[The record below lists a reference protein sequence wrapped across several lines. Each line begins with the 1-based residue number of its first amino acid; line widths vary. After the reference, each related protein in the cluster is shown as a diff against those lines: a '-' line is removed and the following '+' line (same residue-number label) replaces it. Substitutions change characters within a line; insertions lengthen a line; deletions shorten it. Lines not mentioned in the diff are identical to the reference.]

1 MSQLFGLLH
10 KARFLFLFFLLQG
23 INLFLI
29 GKNNV
34 AWGVNLFN
42 STNAVSGKFLSMKA
56 GIDQY
61 LYFEVENTRLVNE
74 NKALRERL
82 VLLQE
87 NAARPDYLYKVDS
100 AYAKR
105 FDFEVAQVINS
116 TTALTDNYLTLN
128 KGKLDGITPGMGVIG
143 PAGVVGQVMSCSDH
157 YARVYSILHSE
168 FNISAEL
175 KNKKLQEK
183 DLVALGLI
191 SWDGRSHRIVK
202 LNTIDRYKDVVKGDS
217 VVTSSQ
223 NLVFPGNI
231 LIGKVAKITTEPT
244 NPFHDIDV
252 KLATDFKGLNYV
264 YIVKNRLMSEQLNLE
279 NTIEE

>member
-10 KARFLFLFFLLQG
+10 RARFFFLFIFLQG
-23 INLFLI
+23 INIFLI

-34 AWGVNLFN
+34 AWGVNIFN
-42 STNAVSGKFLSMKA
+42 STNAVAGKFLGLKS
-56 GIDQY
+56 GIDKY
-61 LYFEVENTRLVNE
+61 LYFEVENARLAKE
-74 NKALRERL
+74 NKALRTNL
-82 VLLQE
+82 SVLKE

-100 AYAKR
+100 IYAGR

-116 TTALTDNYLTLN
+116 TTALSKNYLTLN
-128 KGKLDGITPGMGVIG
+128 KGKLDGIAPGMGVIG
-143 PAGVVGQVMSCSDH
+143 PSGVVGQVMSCSDH
-157 YARVYSILHSE
+157 FARVYSILHSD
-168 FNISAEL
+168 FNVSAEL
-175 KNKKLQEK
+175 KNNNLQEK
-183 DLVALGLI
+183 NLVALGLI
-191 SWDGRSHRIVK
+191 SWEGGSHRLVK

-231 LIGKVAKITTEPT
+231 LIGKVYNVLTVPT

-264 YIVKNRLMSEQLNLE
+264 YIVKNKLMLEQAALE
-279 NTIEE
+279 NAIEE